1 MLRVDGLTAR
11 YGPVV
16 AVRDL
21 SLEVT
26 EGQVVALLGPNG
38 AGKTTTLSA
47 VMGLVPPAAGQ
58 VHFEDRDLTAL
69 GPEDTVRAGI
79 ALAPEGRRI
88 LRTLTVLENLELGAT
103 FRTDRAAVAR
113 DLDGLLQ
120 RFPVLGDRRTQLA
133 GTLSGGEAQQLAIA
147 RALMARPRLLLLDE
161 PTLGLAPQLV
171 DRVFE
176 IVEELRREGLTV
188 VLVDQ
193 NATRAMTLADR
204 TYVLRQGQVVTSG
217 TSAEIGG
224 AEGLA
229 EAYLGRQ
236 VPGGHHV

>member
-1 MLRVDGLTAR
+1 DGLTAR

-58 VHFEDRDLTAL
+58 VHFEDRDLTPL

-193 NATRAMTLADR
+193 NATRVMTLADR
-204 TYVLRQGQVVTSG
+204 TYVLRQGQ
-217 TSAEIGG
+217 
-224 AEGLA
+224 
-229 EAYLGRQ
+229 
-236 VPGGHHV
+236 